1 LLKFE
6 LVVSLCVW
14 NSRPIAFAVDFVQS
28 FIRPKLLALIQSH
41 DSGTSTPTSSIGSA
55 SPSVGGG
62 GGGLQSRLFELNALV
77 DTASKMFA
85 SSASASS
92 SLLGSFVTSPPSAS
106 PLSASSSDSSDL
118 VASSESIRSLS
129 PTQQQQQ
136 QELDHQEPQTGPV
149 SQTSQQSQALQQR
162 SVSSRFAN
170 QTVFELRSM
179 LLQVRKATAPS
190 ALRSLALFQ
199 AMHDLVV
206 FRIQLY
212 QYYTALG
219 SRRLRSLSMERA
231 SLTVAALVQALERSP
246 LATFDPLIATLA
258 RCEAAALA
266 ALLRTVSHTA
276 RLQFVPAMLSAA
288 EARSALIEWTST
300 QASALKLPSLAV
312 QSLTLASSPG
322 RAAMNSGDASASMT
336 YGAAAS
342 AEVSGAV
349 SYVWIYEWLDAF
361 ASSCVAHIELVFAQH
376 LKACIGVSLSTLPA
390 TPKASLIQLIDAFV
404 AKSEAHAFGLVLDC
418 NRSARASVL
427 AATSD
432 EKPPPI
438 TFSVAQPFV
447 DVFAATPAP
456 PSGEPPT
463 GIASWP
469 VIFAR
474 PESASLREHMPN
486 IISIVLDQAA
496 SLLSTRATDPLLQTD
511 NKIGCAY
518 ALIRMGEPHLFGVA
532 IWLTRSSKY
541 ADFALRHMPQIAALS
556 RHTALFDA
564 VHDRTMSSA
573 RGPDDR

>member
-1 LLKFE
+1 
-6 LVVSLCVW
+6 
-14 NSRPIAFAVDFVQS
+14 VDFVQS

-41 DSGTSTPTSSIGSA
+41 ESTPTPTSSLGSA
-55 SPSVGGG
+55 SPSVGSSG

-85 SSASASS
+85 SSASTALVGSMAA
-92 SLLGSFVTSPPSAS
+92 SFVTSPPSVS
-106 PLSASSSDSSDL
+106 PLSASASDSSDL

-136 QELDHQEPQTGPV
+136 QQELDHQEPQQSPPV
-149 SQTSQQSQALQQR
+149 SQTSQQQQQQQSQSLQQR

-190 ALRSLALFQ
+190 ALRSQALFQ

-258 RCEAAALA
+258 RCEATALA

-322 RAAMNSGDASASMT
+322 RAAMSSGDASASMT

-349 SYVWIYEWLDAF
+349 SYGWIYEWLDAF

-427 AATSD
+427 AAASD

-496 SLLSTRATDPLLQTD
+496 SLLSTRAADPLLQTD

-541 ADFALRHMPQIAALS
+541 ADFALRHLPQIAALS

-573 RGPDDR
+573 RGADDR